1 MDEITELKAQIEM
14 LQYQLDTA
22 YRITKIYEDYILEK
36 CGKKEFNNLMRN
48 TMLEMITH
56 DMNES
61 PELEKVLNEVYG
73 IGLNGLNGLEYIDPN
88 EDFDEDDDEDSI

>member
-14 LQYQLDTA
+14 LQYQLDMA
-22 YRITKIYEDYILEK
+22 YRVSKIYEDYILEK
-36 CGKKEFNNLMRN
+36 CGKKEFSNLMRN
-48 TMLEMITH
+48 TMLEMVTH

-73 IGLNGLNGLEYIDPN
+73 IGLNALPYIDPN
-88 EDFDEDDDEDSI
+88 EDFDEDDDDEDSI